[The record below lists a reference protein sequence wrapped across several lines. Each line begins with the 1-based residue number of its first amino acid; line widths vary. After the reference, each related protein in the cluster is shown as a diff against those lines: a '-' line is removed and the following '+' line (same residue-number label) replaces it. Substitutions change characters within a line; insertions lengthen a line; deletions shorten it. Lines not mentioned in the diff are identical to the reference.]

1 MTFDEWYLTLPI
13 ALPHGHMEQMR
24 LAYEAGRSSVQRV
37 PLAYLVESEL
47 RGTFVTRYETEA
59 YGKTGMFGGEKV
71 TKLYAG
77 TDEVHGE

>member
-1 MTFDEWYLTLPI
+1 MTFDEWYKSAKIFPPGTRV
-13 ALPHGHMEQMR
+13 QMKM
-24 LAYEAGRSSVQRV
+24 AFEAGRSDVQRV